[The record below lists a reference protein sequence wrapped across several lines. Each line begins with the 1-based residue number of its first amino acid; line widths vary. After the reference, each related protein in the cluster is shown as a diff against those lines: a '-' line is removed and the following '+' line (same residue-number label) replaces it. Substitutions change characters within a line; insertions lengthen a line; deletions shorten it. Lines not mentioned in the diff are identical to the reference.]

1 MIVSKGYF
9 IEQYPNEGKIVIG
22 IPRQAVVTTTTMSG
36 TMSDVTSKGRILT
49 DDVLVAIL
57 NIVIQ
62 QCEWKD
68 YQ

>member
-1 MIVSKGYF
+1 MIVSNGYF

-22 IPRQAVVTTTTMSG
+22 IPQKAVVTATTTSG
-36 TMSDVTSKGRILT
+36 TMSDVTRKGRILS
-49 DDVLVAIL
+49 DDVLAVIL

-68 YQ
+68 WQ